1 MKLIAEL
8 KRRNVIRMA
17 GLYLVGAWLIVQV
30 AQTLL
35 PLYDTPGWVL
45 RALVLLLAI
54 GFVPMLVFSWV
65 FELTPEGLKRDAEV
79 APEDS
84 IGSRTARRLDQLTL
98 LGLIAVV
105 GLIAADRYWPR
116 DAAVSA
122 AAGIPAAA
130 PSAAIPVPAVAS
142 ATASDKRLVA
152 VLPFR
157 NRSALPE
164 DAFFAEG
171 IHDDLLTQLSKI
183 AALRVI
189 SRTSMMRY
197 QDSKQSIPD
206 IARELG
212 AAVVLEGAVQ
222 RAGDQVRVNVQL
234 IDGVSDVHLWAENY
248 DRVLSTDTI
257 FAIQGDIAQA
267 VAKAMQVVLTP
278 SEAGALAAGSTSNLE
293 AYEAF
298 LHGKLLANADGLN
311 EPRLQAAIQSFEHA
325 IELDPGFADAHAR
338 KARAQLTG
346 FWYALGSRS
355 QRDAARVS
363 LAQAQRLA
371 PEAIETLL
379 AEAYHHYWGQL
390 DYARADAVL
399 KRVIESVPD
408 NAEAWKLR
416 AYVARRDGRFD
427 DALKALRRS
436 LEIDPVDL
444 EALNDLADTN
454 SSLGHAAQAEAA
466 LRKARSLG
474 ADVRNY
480 TFFFRERQGDA
491 EGAWA
496 AIDGPDGALAVIPF
510 RAALLTRDPARI
522 ASALSPALWPVDR
535 RIPPDFP
542 EAYAVAQAEG
552 LLVTGKRVEAMRLL
566 RDIHAR
572 MQSRPDP
579 YPAGW
584 LQNGYYFPCDLPGM
598 LGDLERVRAAE
609 RHYRETAPKDAWG
622 ARDYQF
628 ALAIA
633 FARAGDPDRALHY
646 LEAITQAFGPA
657 SYLRFSI
664 QPGLD
669 SLRQHPRYL
678 ALKTGYDLWAAE
690 QTDE

>member
-1 MKLIAEL
+1 MNLIAEL

-30 AQTLL
+30 AETLL
-35 PLYDTPGWVL
+35 PLYGTPAWVL
-45 RALVLLLAI
+45 KALVLLLAL
-54 GFVPMLVFSWV
+54 GFVPALVFAWV
-65 FELTPEGLKRDAEV
+65 FELTPEGLKRDADV

-84 IGSRTARRLDQLTL
+84 IGPRTARRLDQLTI

-105 GLIAADRYWPR
+105 ALIAADRFWPR
-116 DAAVSA
+116 AAVAASDEVAVVQA
-122 AAGIPAAA
+122 AAKPAEVPAPAA
-130 PSAAIPVPAVAS
+130 PRSG
-142 ATASDKRLVA
+142 KRLVA

-157 NRSALPE
+157 NRSALPA

-197 QDSKQSIPD
+197 QDSKQSIPE

-222 RAGDQVRVNVQL
+222 RAGAQVRVNVQL
-234 IDGVSDVHLWAENY
+234 IDGASDEHLWAENY
-248 DRVLSTDTI
+248 DRALTTDTL
-257 FAIQGDIAQA
+257 FAIQADIAHA

-278 SEAGALAAGSTSNLE
+278 SEAGALAAGSTANLE

-298 LHGKLLANADGLN
+298 LRGKLLAKIVGLT
-311 EPRLQAAIQSFEHA
+311 EPRLQTAIKSFEHA
-325 IELDPGFADAHAR
+325 IELDPGFADAHAW

-355 QRDAARVS
+355 QREAARVS

-371 PEAIETLL
+371 PDAIETLL
-379 AEAYHHYWGQL
+379 AGAYHHYWGQL

-399 KRVIESVPD
+399 KRVLERVPD

-427 DALKALRRS
+427 DALENLRRS
-436 LEIDPVDL
+436 LAIDPVDL
-444 EALNDLADTN
+444 EALGDLAHTN
-454 SSLGHAAQAEAA
+454 SSLGHAAQAKAA
-466 LRKARSLG
+466 LLKARSLG
-474 ADVRNY
+474 ADVRTY
-480 TFFFRERQGDA
+480 TFLFRESQGDV
-491 EGAWA
+491 EGSWA
-496 AIDGPDGALAVIPF
+496 AIDGPDGALAVTPF
-510 RAALLTRDPARI
+510 RAALLTRDAARI
-522 ASALSPALWPVDR
+522 ASALSPGLWPVDR

-542 EAYAVAQAEG
+542 EAYALAQAEG
-552 LLVTGKRVEAMRLL
+552 LLVTGKRDEAMRML

-598 LGDLERVRAAE
+598 LGDLKGVRAAE
-609 RHYRETAPKDAWG
+609 RHYRETAPDDAWG
-622 ARDYQF
+622 ARDYQL

-646 LEAITQAFGPA
+646 LEAIAAKLGPA
-657 SYLRFSI
+657 SYLRFTI

-669 SLRQHPRYL
+669 SVRAHPRYL
-678 ALKTGYDLWAAE
+678 KLKTAYEAWAAR
-690 QTDE
+690 QADA

>member
-1 MKLIAEL
+1 
-8 KRRNVIRMA
+8 
-17 GLYLVGAWLIVQV
+17 
-30 AQTLL
+30 
-35 PLYDTPGWVL
+35 TPAWVL
-45 RALVLLLAI
+45 KALVLLLAL
-54 GFVPMLVFSWV
+54 GFVPALVFAWV
-65 FELTPEGLKRDAEV
+65 FELTPEGLKRDADV

-84 IGSRTARRLDQLTL
+84 IGPRTARRLDQLTI

-105 GLIAADRYWPR
+105 ALIAADRFWPR
-116 DAAVSA
+116 AAVAVGDDDAVVEAGAKPAAVPTPAPAAVSRS
-122 AAGIPAAA
+122 G
-130 PSAAIPVPAVAS
+130 
-142 ATASDKRLVA
+142 KRLVA

-197 QDSKQSIPD
+197 QDSKQSIPE

-222 RAGDQVRVNVQL
+222 RAGEQVRVNVQL
-234 IDGVSDVHLWAENY
+234 IDGASDEHLWAENY
-248 DRVLSTDTI
+248 DRALTTDTL
-257 FAIQGDIAQA
+257 FAIQADIAHA

-278 SEAGALAAGSTSNLE
+278 SEAGALAAGSTANLE

-298 LHGKLLANADGLN
+298 LRGKLLAPIDGVTDA
-311 EPRLQAAIQSFEHA
+311 RLQAAIKSFEHA
-325 IELDPGFADAHAR
+325 IKLDPGFADAHAR

-346 FWYALGSRS
+346 FWYVLGPRS

-371 PEAIETLL
+371 PDAIETLL
-379 AEAYHHYWGQL
+379 AEAYDHYWGQL

-399 KRVIESVPD
+399 KRVLERVPD

-416 AYVARRDGRFD
+416 GFVARRDGRFD
-427 DALKALRRS
+427 DALEALRRS
-436 LEIDPVDL
+436 LEIDPVDFD
-444 EALNDLADTN
+444 ALGTLADTN
-454 SSLGHAAQAEAA
+454 SLLGHFSQAEA
-466 LRKARSLG
+466 LFQQARSLG
-474 ADVRNY
+474 ADVRAY
-480 TFFFRERQGDA
+480 TFYFRESQGDA

-496 AIDGPDGALAVIPF
+496 AIDGPDGALASVPL

-522 ASALSPALWPVDR
+522 ASALSPALWPLDR
-535 RIPPDFP
+535 RKPPDFP
-542 EAYAVAQAEG
+542 EAYALAQAEG
-552 LLVTGKRVEAMRLL
+552 LLVTGKRDEAMRLL
-566 RDIHAR
+566 RDIQAR
-572 MQSRPDP
+572 MHSRPDP

-584 LQNGYYFPCDLPGM
+584 LQNGYYLPCDLPGM
-598 LGDLERVRAAE
+598 LGDLNAVRAAE
-609 RHYRETAPKDAWG
+609 RHYDEAAPDDAWG

-646 LEAITQAFGPA
+646 LEAIAGKFGPA

-669 SLRQHPRYL
+669 SVRAHPRYL
-678 ALKTGYDLWAAE
+678 KLKTAYEAWSSKQPDA
-690 QTDE
+690 